1 MGIFWEDLGI
11 VSTTEPVNMEDIKQL
26 HVSKAVLYVIN
37 RRNVQQKV
45 ILIKLGISEL

>member
-26 HVSKAVLYVIN
+26 HVSNFDEAIFRLYYM
-37 RRNVQQKV
+37 
-45 ILIKLGISEL
+45 L